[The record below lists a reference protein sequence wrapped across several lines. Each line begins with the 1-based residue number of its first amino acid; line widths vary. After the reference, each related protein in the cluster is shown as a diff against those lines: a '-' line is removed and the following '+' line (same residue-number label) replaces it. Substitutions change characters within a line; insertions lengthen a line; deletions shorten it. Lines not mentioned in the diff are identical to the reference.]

1 MQTVTMPRTQLI
13 SSAAN
18 LGKLLR
24 HFPYTEMLALFLPIY
39 ALLYVHGRIVS
50 PVALLL
56 MVPFVFAYAA
66 GFVYNN
72 ITDIKDD
79 PYIKTNPLVRG
90 EVSQAYAR
98 AILSVCIAFSILS
111 FLVLYNTNMAR
122 LVYFG
127 YLFFCLAYSGCGV
140 RFKER
145 LAGPLIAAFV
155 IWIGGPLILLTEF
168 KSFDAV
174 TIGLILGSWLVFIG
188 REILH
193 TITDYEADMRSGYR
207 TFAIRAGLCTS
218 SWTQNLSFIAGAM
231 ILASS
236 LYIYFNGWPT
246 NAMGVLLFAV
256 LGLAVMVHLVAC
268 LNSQLL
274 DQRTAYLLIRLFYV
288 MYTAVILQL
297 SPLLVLMFAWIFLT
311 SKRS

>member
-1 MQTVTMPRTQLI
+1 
-13 SSAAN
+13 
-18 LGKLLR
+18 
-24 HFPYTEMLALFLPIY
+24 
-39 ALLYVHGRIVS
+39 
-50 PVALLL
+50 
-56 MVPFVFAYAA
+56 YAA

-72 ITDIKDD
+72 MTDIKDD

-98 AILSVCIAFSILS
+98 AILGICLAFSILS
-111 FLVLYNTNMAR
+111 FLVLYNTNIAR

-127 YLFFCLAYSGCGV
+127 YLFLCLAYSGCGI

-145 LAGPLIAAFV
+145 LAGPVVAAFV

-188 REILH
+188 REVLH
-193 TITDYEADMRSGYR
+193 TVTDYGADMRSGYR
-207 TFAIRAGLCTS
+207 TFAIRVGLCTS
-218 SWTQNLSFIAGAM
+218 SRIQNLAFITGAM
-231 ILASS
+231 ILVSG
-236 LYIYFNGWPT
+236 LYIYFDGWPT
-246 NAMGVLLFAV
+246 ATMGVLLFAV
-256 LGLAVMVHLVAC
+256 LGLAIIVHLVAG

-297 SPLLVLMFAWIFLT
+297 SPLLVLMFAWVFLT